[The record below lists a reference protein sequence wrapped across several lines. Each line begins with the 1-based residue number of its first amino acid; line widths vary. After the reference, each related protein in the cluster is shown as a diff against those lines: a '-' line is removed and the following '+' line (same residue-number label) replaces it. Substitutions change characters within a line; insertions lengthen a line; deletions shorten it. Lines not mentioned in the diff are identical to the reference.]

1 MPDPSMAKVLVWM
14 PAYNEGRHIGAAIK
28 SVRDQTFT
36 DWHLLIS
43 DNFCT
48 DNTLAEVVYHAAD
61 NPRIELM
68 TPTTHLAGIPHMNF
82 CWQRIGMGDHRY
94 SIMLGAHDVWDTTC
108 LERLV
113 ARMESPPLTG
123 ERSRAIVYPEVYQ
136 MNETGQITGLYLN
149 YDQWAHPNM
158 PTLPLRVVVSVDSPQ
173 VFGLWSEEIRR
184 QVPIRHECSG
194 WDHLIVMHAAMLG
207 QVLYE
212 PSAKLI
218 MRSPVPGGSLEKY
231 GQKHLSKE
239 ILAAGPRD
247 FYDQL
252 EWCQH
257 VTALASEHLQEVNR
271 GVMSALNFNAIA
283 QAYLVLR
290 GYNLMT
296 VPGAYEQFANDPQVQ
311 QYLALSCQMANM
323 LSQMISE
330 SQNQVLQLPPETP
343 PAV

>member
-1 MPDPSMAKVLVWM
+1 MAKVLVWM
-14 PAYNEGRHIGAAIK
+14 PAYNEGEYIGAAID
-28 SVRDQTFT
+28 SVLSQTFT
-36 DWHLLIS
+36 DWQLLIS
-43 DNFCT
+43 ENFCT
-48 DNTLAEVVYHAAD
+48 DNTVEEIVKRQD
-61 NPRIELM
+61 RRIQVM
-68 TPTTHLAGIPHMNF
+68 TPAKHLAGIPHMNF
-82 CWQRIGMGDHRY
+82 CWQRLNTGEHKY
-94 SIMLGAHDVWDTTC
+94 SIMLGAHDTWDSHC

-113 ARMESPPLTG
+113 ARMEHTTLAG
-123 ERSRAIVYPEVYQ
+123 ERPRAIVYPEVYQ
-136 MNETGQITGLYLN
+136 MNAEGAICGLYLN
-149 YDQWAHPNM
+149 YDQWSHPSM
-158 PTLPLRVVVSVDSPQ
+158 PTLPVRVITSVDSPQ
-173 VFGLWSEEIRR
+173 VFGLWNEEIRQ

-212 PSAKLI
+212 PAAKLI
-218 MRSPVPGGSLEKY
+218 MRAPPPGGSLEKY

-247 FYDQL
+247 FFGQL

-271 GVMSALNFNAIA
+271 GVMGALNFNAIA

-311 QYLALSCQMANM
+311 QYFALSCQMANM
-323 LSQMISE
+323 LSQMIAE
-330 SQNQVLQLPPETP
+330 SQNQVLQLPPEDA